1 MVVYIHD
8 TLKLKQINIY
18 LSYVYYTYLV
28 ADWLKTSTKTEIS
41 PISGSPPSSD
51 NSQQTPS
58 PVAAMENKSIVG
70 GAAEPTMVKKK
81 SVRIMEDK
89 NTNNNTSDNSPS
101 EGEVS
106 FADEGQTK

>member
-1 MVVYIHD
+1 
-8 TLKLKQINIY
+8 
-18 LSYVYYTYLV
+18 
-28 ADWLKTSTKTEIS
+28 
-41 PISGSPPSSD
+41 
-51 NSQQTPS
+51 
-58 PVAAMENKSIVG
+58 MENKSIVG

-106 FADEGQTK
+106 FADEGQTKWVEFCLKCCKLSFFLAQKFFFF